1 MDNTSRI
8 LKIGFVCI
16 QNVSDV
22 VISVIRNIND
32 FVYHQ
37 NHLRPRSHGIRRC
50 SAAAPRRVY
59 RPMYLPDNQHQ
70 KKIFQYLI
78 MHMSALDMLY
88 FLQRIKTHFRF
99 FMTYPKIRIGNIVIN
114 THKKYGKLRFLNVI
128 CNTQSITD
136 LYRISLQ
143 VFLYIKLIRPS
154 LHIVFRIIKR
164 QFFILLTFSLLSYGL
179 LPSISFPAPQS
190 HNHIHKPHP
199 P

>member
-1 MDNTSRI
+1 MLIKIQLFVYFNRNLSLELRQILRFTDYKYDNTTRCVDNTSRI

-50 SAAAPRRVY
+50 SAAASRRVC

-88 FLQRIKTHFRF
+88 FFQRIKT
-99 FMTYPKIRIGNIVIN
+99 
-114 THKKYGKLRFLNVI
+114 
-128 CNTQSITD
+128 
-136 LYRISLQ
+136 
-143 VFLYIKLIRPS
+143 
-154 LHIVFRIIKR
+154 
-164 QFFILLTFSLLSYGL
+164 QF
-179 LPSISFPAPQS
+179 
-190 HNHIHKPHP
+190 
-199 P
+199 